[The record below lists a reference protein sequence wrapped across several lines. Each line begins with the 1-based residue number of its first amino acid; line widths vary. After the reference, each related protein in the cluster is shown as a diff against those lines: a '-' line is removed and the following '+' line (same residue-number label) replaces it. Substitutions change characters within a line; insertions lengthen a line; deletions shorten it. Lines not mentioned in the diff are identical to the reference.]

1 MTRYVAIAMLAMLT
15 TSGAALAQEHGIR
28 APEHQY
34 EVVEQ
39 PPGFDAEATAP
50 PPSNGY
56 NVK

>member
-1 MTRYVAIAMLAMLT
+1 MTTRYVAIAMLAMLT

-34 EVVEQ
+34 EVVE
-39 PPGFDAEATAP
+39 P

>member
-1 MTRYVAIAMLAMLT
+1 MTRYVAIAMLAMF
-15 TSGAALAQEHGIR
+15 SGAALAEEHVIR

-39 PPGFDAEATAP
+39 PLGFDAEATAP

>member
-1 MTRYVAIAMLAMLT
+1 MLAMLT
-15 TSGAALAQEHGIR
+15 TSGAALAEEHGIR